1 MKSDSLDP
9 AVAEAYLE
17 RTLQAQANA
26 VVLDA
31 DADTVFIEVEGVRYR
46 ELINPHSL
54 LFTNEVNKPAVN
66 AWVRGFGGVYSTV
79 RRAIAP
85 PTSTTAHR
93 WAFMPAAVRWF
104 GVVTAAPAARCRAA

>member
-26 VVLDA
+26 VVLDT
-31 DADTVFIEVEGVRYR
+31 DTVFIEVEGVRYR
-46 ELINPHSL
+46 EIINPHSL

-66 AWVRGFGGVYSTV
+66 AWVRGFGGAYSTV

-85 PTSTTAHR
+85 PTSTTAV
-93 WAFMPAAVRWF
+93 PNSVS
-104 GVVTAAPAARCRAA
+104 TSP